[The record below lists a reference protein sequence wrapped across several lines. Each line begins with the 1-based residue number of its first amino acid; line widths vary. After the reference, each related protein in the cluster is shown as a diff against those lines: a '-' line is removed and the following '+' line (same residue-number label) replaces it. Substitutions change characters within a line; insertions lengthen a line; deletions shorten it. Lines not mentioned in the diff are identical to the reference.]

1 MDIVEILQR
10 QIRILRKVDQL
21 KADDDILEFEEAI
34 ETILEHIDQID
45 TANGKWFFILY
56 KFASN
61 N

>member
-45 TANGKWFFILY
+45 TANGK
-56 KFASN
+56 
-61 N
+61 